1 MCAVVEPCPE
11 IVPSVPLQNLS
22 RSLADLDEMRIA
34 TFPRI
39 ALETGQGQSVQSV
52 SEWACS
58 RPAHPRLFVP
68 SAEGNPC
75 PCRSCT
81 AHNPDDDHLRAAHP
95 PAHDLPVPCDGA
107 ASVMEQLDTHV
118 QYLALNHHR
127 PQLDVPCVHVE
138 TVQDHISGGAV
149 ASQPAPAEMNRSS
162 TSKQSSEQPAG
173 QPVAQPS
180 PHPALTTSRASLLTS
195 GTCFEPNSAPQPN
208 PAYPSPCSNPISL
221 EKARVPMH
229 AA

>member
-1 MCAVVEPCPE
+1 M
-11 IVPSVPLQNLS
+11 
-22 RSLADLDEMRIA
+22 
-34 TFPRI
+34 
-39 ALETGQGQSVQSV
+39 
-52 SEWACS
+52 S
-58 RPAHPRLFVP
+58 RPTVFVP

-75 PCRSCT
+75 PCT
-81 AHNPDDDHLRAAHP
+81 A
-95 PAHDLPVPCDGA
+95 GA
-107 ASVMEQLDTHV
+107 AQHTTPTMIIFGQPTRQPTACLSRAMAQRLYWSNLTHIYKYLTLD
-118 QYLALNHHR
+118 HHR

-138 TVQDHISGGAV
+138 TVQDQTSEGPSH
-149 ASQPAPAEMNRSS
+149 SQPGPAEMNRSS

-195 GTCFEPNSAPQPN
+195 EMCFEPNSVPQTN

-221 EKARVPMH
+221 EKARVPTR